1 MDIISRAA
9 QVHTVLSW
17 QLQGLTDEQA
27 VQVPELYPVWQPDT
41 AYETGKIVYYVDC
54 IYRVEQA
61 HTSQSH
67 QPPGSEGML
76 AVYRPIRAAD
86 GIYTWLYGEAVEI
99 GAKRIDPTDGLLY
112 EVYTPAGA
120 NIWEPHTVPA
130 IWRLV
135 KQPESPEET
144 PEEIPDM
151 PEIPAENEEE

>member
-9 QVHTVLSW
+9 QMHTVLSW

-27 VQVPELYPVWQPDT
+27 IQVPDLYYAWQPDT
-41 AYETGKIVYYVDC
+41 AYETGKIVYYGDC
-54 IYRVEQA
+54 LYRVEQA
-61 HTSQSH
+61 HISQAH

-86 GIYTWLYGEAVEI
+86 GVYTWLYGETVEI
-99 GAKRIDPTDGLLY
+99 GAKRVDPTDGLLY
-112 EVYTPAGA
+112 EVYAPAGA

-135 KQPESPEET
+135 RQPEET
-144 PEEIPDM
+144 PENISDM
-151 PEIPAENEEE
+151 PEIPAESEE